1 MTDTALTKHRAY
13 LRRVQGIPGFVPSPP
28 VAAHLRALR
37 AAGWTV
43 RQISEWAQISEGTLY
58 RILGDARRSV
68 HHRTATQL
76 AALDPDR
83 VPPRT
88 R

>member
-1 MTDTALTKHRAY
+1 VTDKALTKHRAY
-13 LRRVQGIPGFVPSPP
+13 LRRAQGIPGFVPSPT

-43 RQISEWAQISEGTLY
+43 RQIGEWSQVSEGTLY

-68 HHRTATQL
+68 HLRTATRL
-76 AALDPDR
+76 AALAPDR
-83 VPPRT
+83 VPPRM